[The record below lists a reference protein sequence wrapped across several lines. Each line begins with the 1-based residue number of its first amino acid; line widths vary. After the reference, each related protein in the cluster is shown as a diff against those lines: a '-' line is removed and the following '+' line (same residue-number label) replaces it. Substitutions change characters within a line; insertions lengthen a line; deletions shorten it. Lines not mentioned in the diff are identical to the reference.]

1 MMIYLIAIFRTKARK
16 YLFASLLMAGSTFFL
31 SAHRPVVPEYQIK
44 AIFLFNFTQFVEWP
58 ATVLPQP
65 ETPLII
71 GILGEDPFG
80 NYLEETV
87 TGEKVNGHPLAIEH
101 YKNIA
106 EVKTCHILFVN
117 QAETNKPEQA
127 MINLKG
133 KYILTVSD
141 GNNFI
146 KQGGMIRFFTKNNKI
161 QIQIN
166 PEAAR
171 EANLTISSRLLS
183 VAELISLKNN

>member
-1 MMIYLIAIFRTKARK
+1 MSHLKIMHRLYINT
-16 YLFASLLMAGSTFFL
+16 LLLVSGIFL
-31 SAHRPVVPEYQIK
+31 SASQTTINREYQIK
-44 AIFLFNFTQFVEWP
+44 AAFPFNFTQFVEWP
-58 ATVLPQP
+58 FNAFSEP

-87 TGEKVNGHPLAIEH
+87 TDEKVNGHLLVIQH
-101 YKNIA
+101 YKNIEEA
-106 EVKTCHILFVN
+106 KTCHILFIN
-117 QAETNKPEQA
+117 QAETDKPEQA
-127 MINLKG
+127 VINLKG

-146 KQGGMIRFFTKNNKI
+146 KQGGMIRFVTKNNTI

-166 PEAAR
+166 PEAVK
-171 EANLTISSRLLS
+171 EANLTVSSKLLRI
-183 VAELISLKNN
+183 AEVVSLP